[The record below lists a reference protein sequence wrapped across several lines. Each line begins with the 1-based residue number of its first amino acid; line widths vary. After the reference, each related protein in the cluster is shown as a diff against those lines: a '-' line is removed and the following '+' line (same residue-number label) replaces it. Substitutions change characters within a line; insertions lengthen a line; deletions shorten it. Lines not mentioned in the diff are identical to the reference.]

1 MKNLKRMLLAVAML
15 CVVSVSAFAFDDQ
28 NAFAFN
34 DQKKDEQKRPPKPDR
49 PVVRVE
55 QKRDRPPDN
64 RQEPRNDNNKRGR
77 P

>member
-1 MKNLKRMLLAVAML
+1 MKKLKRMLLAVAML

-28 NAFAFN
+28 
-34 DQKKDEQKRPPKPDR
+34 KKDEQKRPPKPDR

-55 QKRDRPPDN
+55 DKRGTPPDN
-64 RQEPRNDNNKRGR
+64 RQDPKRNDNKRGR